1 MNADLVE
8 KENFVKI
15 VYPNVKTVMIRNLV
29 TPVKILPDLYL
40 LVYALMENMI
50 LSMMEKIVGLVT
62 TLVLLVITPIL
73 V

>member
-1 MNADLVE
+1 LNADLVE

>member
-62 TLVLLVITPIL
+62 TLVLLVIMPIL

>member
-1 MNADLVE
+1 LNADLVE

-62 TLVLLVITPIL
+62 TLVLLVIMPIL